1 MYYVNKP
8 LDADTFRDMM
18 NIDEFF
24 LQNLINRIKKI
35 DWTSEGNMDT
45 LKRE

>member
-24 LQNLINRIKKI
+24 LQNLINRITKI